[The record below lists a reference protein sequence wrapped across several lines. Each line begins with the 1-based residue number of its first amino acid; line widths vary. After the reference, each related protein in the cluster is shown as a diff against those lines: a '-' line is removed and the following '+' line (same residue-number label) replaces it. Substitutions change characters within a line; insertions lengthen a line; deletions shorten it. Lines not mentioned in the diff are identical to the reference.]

1 MAGVHVCRSLLPLE
15 KCIALEHMSLRN
27 CINVV
32 SDLEP
37 LKKLSKLSTVLLS
50 STFGKMGIYGSLKHL
65 AKCEVLT
72 KLDLRNCDVEEIDEF
87 LYQRGGLPEC
97 QVLFTRG
104 DHSESATSSVANR
117 FEDDETLT
125 DDGYDESPRS
135 DF

>member
-1 MAGVHVCRSLLPLE
+1 MSGLRATARRRIVATDLLVEPVETNFSL
-15 KCIALEHMSLRN
+15 KDR
-27 CINVV
+27 
-32 SDLEP
+32 
-37 LKKLSKLSTVLLS
+37 
-50 STFGKMGIYGSLKHL
+50 IYGSLKHL

-135 DF
+135 DY